1 MKATAGAIGDGKDM
15 STVEYIRTVHLLA
28 WVK

>member
-1 MKATAGAIGDGKDM
+1 MKATVGDIGDGKDM
-15 STVEYIRTVHLLA
+15 STVEHIRTVHLLA